1 MAHLNN
7 DSPIPLYY
15 QLKETLK
22 EAIQQGELKPGEKIP
37 SERELEETYG
47 VSRMTARRALVE
59 LCNEGLVYREQGR
72 GTFVTDLKYS
82 QNLFRLTSFTEES
95 EHQNLSP
102 GARVLDQKLVQN
114 EHVCAQMGVSP
125 EPLICIR
132 RIRTINDEPV
142 AIEASYIRAS
152 LCPGLETADLNNVS
166 LYSYLSNQYG
176 LRLASAHQS
185 IEARLA
191 TPEIISVLN
200 LLEGLPVLYMERMT
214 YLEGATIPVEYVE
227 AIYRGDKYKLMV
239 EMQR

>member
-1 MAHLNN
+1 MAHLSN

-22 EAIQQGELKPGEKIP
+22 DAIQQGELKPGDKIP

-59 LCNEGLVYREQGR
+59 LCNEGLVYRERGR

-95 EHQNLSP
+95 ENQQLSP
-102 GARVLDQKLVQN
+102 GARVLEQELVHN
-114 EHVCAQMGVSP
+114 EHVCAGMGIVD
-125 EPLICIR
+125 EPLVCIR

-142 AIEASYIRAS
+142 ALEASYIRAS
-152 LCPGLETADLNNVS
+152 LCPGLEKANLNNMS
-166 LYSYLSNQYG
+166 LYSYLGNQYG

-191 TPEIISVLN
+191 SPEIANALN
-200 LLEGLPVLYMERMT
+200 LVEGMPVLYMERIT
-214 YLEGATIPVEYVE
+214 YLEGAPTPVEYVE